1 MRNEPGAQPLAG
13 IKVLDSS
20 RVLAGPWCAMVLAD
34 LGAEVIKI
42 EHPRRGDDTRDWGLR
57 VGDTETTYFNSVNR
71 SKRSIC
77 VDLQTQAGRRIAREL
92 AAQADVVVHNFKA
105 GGAEKLGLGY
115 DALAAL
121 NPRLVHCAISGY
133 DRSGPEAGRP
143 GYDLVVQGEAGLMA
157 LNGEAGRPP
166 LKFGVAV
173 ADLFTGMYSA
183 QAILA
188 ALYERHA
195 TGRGRRIEMALFDC
209 GLMVTSY
216 YGLEAL
222 LMGEDP
228 PRYGN
233 AHPSIVPYGVFDAAD
248 GPIVITVG
256 NNPQFARFCDVIGRP
271 ELAADARFATNIA
284 RSANRAALLPE
295 ILRELGRR
303 PRAARRACPTCAPA
317 RIRPPQRT
325 APAPASPSPARAQT
339 ARRGHIR
346 AHPGTSRRIG
356 ARGRSGRIDCE
367 AGYLRSADDPGRRPR
382 AGAIV
387 VHDAAPVRG
396 CRDDAD
402 ASRLSRRSPRFV
414 GAWLRRGAE
423 SSTSARRRAVARRC
437 GKRRSP
443 GSAQTSACSGD
454 GESRRA
460 AAAIRRASARRL
472 RPRWSDCRLARA
484 RRAFR
489 AERRAGPRTA

>member
-1 MRNEPGAQPLAG
+1 MRNEPGARPLAG
-13 IKVLDSS
+13 DQGARL
-20 RVLAGPWCAMVLAD
+20 LARAPGPWCAMVLAD

-42 EHPRRGDDTRDWGLR
+42 EHPRRGDDTRDFFN
-57 VGDTETTYFNSVNR
+57 DTATTETTYFNSVNR

-303 PRAARRACPTCAPA
+303 PRAALLAALADAGIPCGEVLGLREALTSERA
-317 RIRPPQRT
+317 
-325 APAPASPSPARAQT
+325 
-339 ARRGHIR
+339 
-346 AHPGTSRRIG
+346 
-356 ARGRSGRIDCE
+356 
-367 AGYLRSADDPGRRPR
+367 RSAGLVTRQPHPV
-382 AGAIV
+382 AGEVDVLAPPYRF
-387 VHDAAPVRG
+387 DGERLPVRG
-396 CRDDAD
+396 APPVLGAD
-402 ASRLSRRSPRFV
+402 TDRVLGEWLGMSGREIAQLRS
-414 GAWLRRGAE
+414 
-423 SSTSARRRAVARRC
+423 
-437 GKRRSP
+437 
-443 GSAQTSACSGD
+443 
-454 GESRRA
+454 
-460 AAAIRRASARRL
+460 
-472 RPRWSDCRLARA
+472 
-484 RRAFR
+484 
-489 AERRAGPRTA
+489 ERVV